1 MEVCVQL
8 KMTITDGRFLDF
20 ASSKRQIDLTIFW
33 SEIEFQNCQDD
44 HAVQTNAQRLAVP
57 I

>member
-33 SEIEFQNCQDD
+33 SEIKFQNCQDD